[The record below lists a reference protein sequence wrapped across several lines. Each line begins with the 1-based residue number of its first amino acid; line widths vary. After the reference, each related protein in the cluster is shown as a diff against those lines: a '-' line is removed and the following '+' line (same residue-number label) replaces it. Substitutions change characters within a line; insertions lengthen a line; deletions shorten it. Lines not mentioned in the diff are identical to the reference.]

1 MDFYERIKGAL
12 AKAPAAWV
20 CDVLSVDDLA
30 RLERR
35 GIELFDRDYDPE
47 FDTYK
52 SAAAV
57 LEQIINDDENKS
69 WSCD

>member
-1 MDFYERIKGAL
+1 MDFYERIKAAL
-12 AKAPAAWV
+12 AKAPAACV
-20 CDVLSVDDLA
+20 YDVLSADDLD
-30 RLERR
+30 RLYHR

-57 LEQIINDDENKS
+57 LEQIINDEDNEY
-69 WSCD
+69 